1 MMKRNIS
8 LIAICVAL
16 AGFTL
21 VGCSRFEEEDLF
33 SESAALRIEHNAE
46 KLQEILVNAPQG
58 WVVQYY
64 TGRGVSVFEGFNLFA
79 KFDKGGMVTM
89 AGNHRFLRDGN
100 AGKYTEASSLYE
112 VIREDGL
119 VLAFNTWNDILTP
132 FVDPVAP
139 WAAPK
144 NIVKDGA
151 GMQGDQNL
159 VVKSM
164 KEDEIIFRGERY
176 DAEVRMAKLD
186 RDWQTYINDTETM
199 RNLITNDVIT
209 SYYLV
214 AGNDTLYCVG
224 PRSGR
229 YRIADRVNNPL
240 KIDSVSCCFTP
251 TGFRNEKADTL
262 GGRRFQEFKLN
273 EDRTALVN
281 EDGTVQ
287 VIPTWDTYIV
297 SVRSTTWNFDM
308 DNFSEEQK
316 SLVDQINTE
325 LQRAFNSTFNITSVG
340 LGRGKTVS
348 SSSPDPLIL
357 FNYSYKSSGK
367 TKQASIGIAF
377 QSTISSF
384 GQMRIE
390 ISSDDSVDSNMKNF
404 FEKSESDL
412 AETLVRQFAATLSG
426 TYDIIPNDYF
436 LPTGC
441 ELHAVVGGIDYILQ

>member
-229 YRIADRVNNPL
+229 YHIADRVNNPL

-297 SVRSTTWNFDM
+297 SVRSALWNFDQ
-308 DNFSEEQK
+308 DKLSDEQK
-316 SLVDQINTE
+316 GLLEEINTE
-325 LQRAFNSTFNITSVG
+325 LNTFNKNYSLAQVG
-340 LGRGKTVS
+340 LGRSTG
-348 SSSPDPLIL
+348 
-357 FNYSYKSSGK
+357 SGAIKGLVVTFYTNTAK
-367 TKQASIGIAF
+367 TKTNTVGLSLNTTRT
-377 QSTISSF
+377 SY

-390 ISSDDSVDSNMKNF
+390 YSEDADIDKNLSTIGAKSNTEALM
-404 FEKSESDL
+404 
-412 AETLVRQFAATLSG
+412 RQFAATLSG
-426 TYDIIPNDYF
+426 IYTVVPNNYF

-441 ELHAVVGGIDYILQ
+441 DLHAVGGGADYTLQ

>member
-1 MMKRNIS
+1 MS
-8 LIAICVAL
+8 VAL
-16 AGFTL
+16 AAIAL
-21 VGCSRFEEEDLF
+21 VGCSHFQEENLFE
-33 SESAALRIEHNAE
+33 ESAALRIEHNAE

-79 KFDKGGMVTM
+79 KFERGGKVTM

-112 VIREDGL
+112 LIREDGL

-144 NIVKDGA
+144 TIIKDGA

-164 KEDEIIFRGERY
+164 KEDELIFRGERY
-176 DAEVRMAKLD
+176 DAEIHMVKLD
-186 RDWQTYINDTETM
+186 RDWKTYINDTETM
-199 RNLITNDVIT
+199 RNQITNDVIT
-209 SYYLV
+209 AYYLTD
-214 AGNDTLYCVG
+214 GNDTLYCVG

-262 GGRRFQEFKLN
+262 GGHRFQEFKLK
-273 EDRTALVN
+273 EDGSALVN
-281 EDGTVQ
+281 EDGTVLI
-287 VIPTWDTYIV
+287 IPTWDTYIV
-297 SVRSTTWNFDM
+297 NTRNATWYFDQ
-308 DNFSEEQK
+308 DKLSAEQK
-316 SLVDQINTE
+316 SLLEQINTE
-325 LQRAFNSTFNITSVG
+325 LNAFNKNYSFAKVG
-340 LGRGKTVS
+340 LGRSTG
-348 SSSPDPLIL
+348 
-357 FNYSYKSSGK
+357 SGAVKGLVVTFYTNAAK
-367 TKQASIGIAF
+367 TKTNTAGLSLTTNRPAYGQMQIVYGGDAEVIDKNL
-377 QSTISSF
+377 STI
-384 GQMRIE
+384 GAK
-390 ISSDDSVDSNMKNF
+390 SNTEALM
-404 FEKSESDL
+404 
-412 AETLVRQFAATLSG
+412 RQFAATLSG
-426 TYDIIPNDYF
+426 TYTVVPNNYF

-441 ELHAVVGGIDYILQ
+441 DLHAVGGGIDYTLK

>member
-1 MMKRNIS
+1 MKRNIS

-16 AGFTL
+16 AGITL

-79 KFDKGGMVTM
+79 KFEKGGKVTM

-119 VLAFNTWNDILTP
+119 VLAFNTWSDILTP

-144 NIVKDGA
+144 TILKDGA

-164 KEDEIIFRGERY
+164 KENEIIFRGERY
-176 DAEVRMAKLD
+176 DAEIRMAKLD
-186 RDWQTYINDTETM
+186 RDWQTYINDTEAM
-199 RNLITNDVIT
+199 RNQITNDVIT
-209 SYYLV
+209 SYYLM
-214 AGNDTLYCVG
+214 AGNDTLYIVG
-224 PRSGR
+224 PRNGR

-262 GGRRFQEFKLN
+262 AGHRFQEFKLN

-297 SVRSTTWNFDM
+297 SVRSATWNFDQ
-308 DNFSEEQK
+308 DKLTDEQK
-316 SLVDQINTE
+316 GLLEQINTE
-325 LQRAFNSTFNITSVG
+325 LNSFNKNYSFAQVG
-340 LGRGKTVS
+340 LGRSTGSGAIKGLVVTFYTNAAKSKTNTVGLS
-348 SSSPDPLIL
+348 LTTNRPAYGQMQIVYGGDAEEIDKNL
-357 FNYSYKSSGK
+357 
-367 TKQASIGIAF
+367 
-377 QSTISSF
+377 STI
-384 GQMRIE
+384 GAK
-390 ISSDDSVDSNMKNF
+390 SNTEALM
-404 FEKSESDL
+404 
-412 AETLVRQFAATLSG
+412 RQFAATLSG
-426 TYDIIPNDYF
+426 SYTVVPNNYF

-441 ELHAVVGGIDYILQ
+441 DLHAVGGGIDYTLK

>member
-1 MMKRNIS
+1 MNMMKRNIS

-281 EDGTVQ
+281 EDCTVQ

-297 SVRSTTWNFDM
+297 SVRSALWNFDQ
-308 DNFSEEQK
+308 DKLSDEQK
-316 SLVDQINTE
+316 GLLEEINTE
-325 LQRAFNSTFNITSVG
+325 LNTFNKNYSLAQVG
-340 LGRGKTVS
+340 LGRSTG
-348 SSSPDPLIL
+348 
-357 FNYSYKSSGK
+357 SGAIKGLVVTFYTNTAK
-367 TKQASIGIAF
+367 TKTNTVGLSLNTTRT
-377 QSTISSF
+377 SY

-390 ISSDDSVDSNMKNF
+390 YSEDADIDKNLSTIGAKSNTEALM
-404 FEKSESDL
+404 
-412 AETLVRQFAATLSG
+412 RQFAATLSG
-426 TYDIIPNDYF
+426 IYTVVPNNYF

-441 ELHAVVGGIDYILQ
+441 DLHAVGGGADYTLQ

>member
-8 LIAICVAL
+8 LIAIGVAFSSI
-16 AGFTL
+16 AF
-21 VGCSRFEEEDLF
+21 VGCSHFQEDDIF
-33 SESAALRIEHNAE
+33 AESAALRIEHNAD

-79 KFDKGGMVTM
+79 KFDKGGKVTM

-144 NIVKDGA
+144 NILKDGA

-199 RNLITNDVIT
+199 RNQITNDVIT
-209 SYYLV
+209 SYYMV
-214 AGNDTLYCVG
+214 AGNDTSYCVG

-229 YRIADRVNNPL
+229 YRISDRVNNPL
-240 KIDSVSCCFTP
+240 RVDSISCCFTP

-262 GGRRFQEFKLN
+262 AGHRFQEFKLK

-287 VIPTWDTYIV
+287 VIPTWDTYIIN
-297 SVRSTTWNFDM
+297 VRSATWNFDQ
-308 DNFSEEQK
+308 DKLTAEQK
-316 SLVDQINTE
+316 SLLEQIDAE
-325 LQRAFNSTFNITSVG
+325 LNAFNKNYSFAQVG
-340 LGRGKTVS
+340 LGRSTG
-348 SSSPDPLIL
+348 
-357 FNYSYKSSGK
+357 SGAVRGLVVTFYTNTAK
-367 TKQASIGIAF
+367 TKTNTIGLSLTTNRLAYGLMQIVYGGEAEEIDKNL
-377 QSTISSF
+377 STI
-384 GQMRIE
+384 GAK
-390 ISSDDSVDSNMKNF
+390 SNTEALM
-404 FEKSESDL
+404 
-412 AETLVRQFAATLSG
+412 RQFAATLSG
-426 TYDIIPNDYF
+426 IYTVVPNNYF